1 MSLGFHFLLLVF
13 FSYLQREKG
22 IPKQDKSLEI
32 VFQDVQKDVRF
43 VKAPENQ
50 KPLDKKPEKEV
61 KFKSNRTQRA
71 KLEIW
76 KRPEKNIPLQSSIS
90 FSGQKGNNQKTSIH
104 KDNKIN
110 HDNLFVT
117 EKRKPLKIPGFGN
130 SHRPPVPTFVQQR
143 LPPGVR
149 LGNITVLNTDQ
160 HRFYSFIQRLL
171 SNFLPVWGLR
181 VTKSLY
187 KWIEENN
194 APVISK
200 TWVTQVEVIMD
211 EKGEILEV
219 QPFRLSGLWSID
231 SATVESFKKIGS
243 VPNPPKEMIDENG
256 YIHLQFQTEVLW
268 IPQPHLR
275 FQGGQ

>member
-1 MSLGFHFLLLVF
+1 MLVF
-13 FSYLQREKG
+13 FSWLQKG
-22 IPKQDKSLEI
+22 RSIPEQDKSLEI
-32 VFQDVQKDVRF
+32 VFQDPGKNIHF
-43 VKAPENQ
+43 VKAPESQ
-50 KPLDKKPEKEV
+50 KSLDKKPEKEV
-61 KFKSNRTQRA
+61 EFKSDRTQRTE
-71 KLEIW
+71 LEMW
-76 KRPEKNIPLQSSIS
+76 KRPRKVVPLQSSIN
-90 FSGQKGNNQKTSIH
+90 FPGQRGDNQKKSAYES
-104 KDNKIN
+104 KKIN
-110 HDNLFVT
+110 REGLFVN

-130 SHRPPVPTFVQQR
+130 SSRPPVPTFVQQR

-171 SNFLPVWGLR
+171 SNFLPIWGLR
-181 VTKSLY
+181 VTKSIY
-187 KWIEENN
+187 KWVEENN

-200 TWVTQVEVIMD
+200 TWITQVEVIMD
-211 EKGEILEV
+211 EEGEILEV

-231 SATVESFKKIGS
+231 SATVESFKAIGS
-243 VPNPPKEMIDENG
+243 VPNPPGEMIDENG